1 MKKRKD
7 PKPSECTCIDLI
19 TGKPCKS
26 LASMGM
32 FAATA
37 HSSKC
42 PFFKEWMKRYIE
54 LMDEFDPSRKAF
66 RESIKG
72 ILVDMVQS

>member
-7 PKPSECTCIDLI
+7 PKPSECTCLDII
-19 TGKPCKS
+19 TGEPCIG
-26 LASMGM
+26 LASLGM

-42 PFFKEWMKRYIE
+42 PFHKEWMYRYNE
-54 LMDEFDPSRKAF
+54 TMDELDPKRKAF
-66 RESIKG
+66 RKRTKG
-72 ILVDMVQS
+72 MFKKVD